1 MQDIEK
7 RLAEAN
13 EAGSADSSTSG
24 LKPVISLDAPRV
36 PFAGPGSAAETTQV
50 EATTTVSRD
59 LDSKSVKE
67 ELEAL
72 RSKLAERRK
81 IRDLEPSVEKARE
94 GVVNC
99 LRENDRRPLDC
110 WQEVDTFKR
119 EVAKM
124 ERSWVEKIV
133 S

>member
-1 MQDIEK
+1 M
-7 RLAEAN
+7 EA
-13 EAGSADSSTSG
+13 ADSSSG
-24 LKPVISLDAPRV
+24 LKSAISLDAPRV
-36 PFAGPGSAAETTQV
+36 PFAGPGSAAETAEV
-50 EATTTVSRD
+50 EPTTVPRD

-67 ELEAL
+67 EIESL

-81 IRDLEPSVEKARE
+81 IRELEPSVEKARE
-94 GVVNC
+94 SVVSC

-110 WQEVDTFKR
+110 WQEVDAFKK

-124 ERSWVEKIV
+124 ERSWVEKII